1 MDKQALSRPAIVA
14 ALALAAAIPLTME
27 AQAFPYGPQ
36 AFPYGHRTGTG
47 YQFAAGADEG
57 STVDKANPTDDGS
70 IIIECVGFDS
80 GTMHSATDAGAAL
93 LHAVSMP
100 QHSLGPSKCW
110 HEEPKEGSMGGG
122 GGGLITVF

>member
-14 ALALAAAIPLTME
+14 ALVLAAAIPLAME
-27 AQAFPYGPQ
+27 AQAFPYG
-36 AFPYGHRTGTG
+36 HRIGTG
-47 YQFAAGADEG
+47 HQFAAGADEG

-70 IIIECVGFDS
+70 IIIECLGFDI
-80 GTMHSATDAGAAL
+80 GTMRFATDAGTAL

-100 QHSLGPSKCW
+100 QRSLGPSKCW
-110 HEEPKEGSMGGG
+110 HGEPKEGSMGGG

>member
-1 MDKQALSRPAIVA
+1 MDKQASSRPAIVA
-14 ALALAAAIPLTME
+14 ALALAAVIPLTMD
-27 AQAFPYGPQ
+27 AQ
-36 AFPYGHRTGTG
+36 AFPYGHRIGTG

-57 STVDKANPTDDGS
+57 ATVDKAADPTDDGS

-80 GTMHSATDAGAAL
+80 GTVRFATDAGTAL

-110 HEEPKEGSMGGG
+110 HGEPKEGSMGGG
-122 GGGLITVF
+122 GGGLITIF

>member
-1 MDKQALSRPAIVA
+1 MDKQALSRPATIA
-14 ALALAAAIPLTME
+14 ALVLAAAIPLTME
-27 AQAFPYGPQ
+27 AQAFPYG
-36 AFPYGHRTGTG
+36 HRIGTG

-57 STVDKANPTDDGS
+57 SNANPTDDGS
-70 IIIECVGFDS
+70 IIIECVGFDG
-80 GTMHSATDAGAAL
+80 GTMRFATDAGTAL

-110 HEEPKEGSMGGG
+110 HGEPKEGSMGGG